1 MIGPALLIGVGAM
14 VALAGVL
21 LAVSNLLGIHTTPN
35 PVGGKARVIRRRT
48 LKPIYVVGALA
59 GLVTLLLTGWV
70 VAGIAATGLVV
81 LVPSILA
88 KTGAQEEIVRLE
100 ALGAWTRR
108 LSDLLASGAVSSL
121 DRALLKSASVTPIA
135 ISAEVTG
142 LVSRMGPQG
151 TQVALLTFAK
161 EMADPVADEVVM
173 SLVLQ
178 QRHGGRG
185 LAAVLADLSTH
196 VDDQIRMRREVEAD
210 RAKPRSNV
218 RTIVL
223 LTLGLSAGIA
233 LFARAYVAPY
243 GTVEGQFAL
252 AGVAGI
258 FTSALLWLRR
268 MIRQTPDERLLV
280 PADLEPEPGP

>member
-1 MIGPALLIGVGAM
+1 MTGPVLLVGVGAM
-14 VALAGVL
+14 VVLVGVF
-21 LAVSNLLGIHTTPN
+21 LAVTNLLGIGTTPN
-35 PVGGKARVIRRRT
+35 LVGRKAKAIHRRT
-48 LKPIYVVGALA
+48 VKPIYVVAVLA
-59 GLVTLLLTGWV
+59 GLVVLLLTGWV
-70 VAGIAATGLVV
+70 VAGIAAAGAVV

-88 KTGAQEEIVRLE
+88 KTSAREEIVRLE

-108 LSDLLASGAVSSL
+108 LSDLLASGAASSL
-121 DRALLKSASVTPIA
+121 ERALLKSASVAPVA
-135 ISAEVTG
+135 ISAEVTS

-161 EMADPVADEVVM
+161 EIADPVADEVVM

-223 LTLGLSAGIA
+223 LTLALSVGIM

-243 GTVEGQFAL
+243 STVEGQFAL
-252 AGVAGI
+252 AGVVGI

-268 MIRQTPDERLLV
+268 MIRPTPEARLLV
-280 PADLEPEPGP
+280 PADLEPERVP

>member
-1 MIGPALLIGVGAM
+1 MIGPALLIGAGAM

-21 LAVSNLLGIHTTPN
+21 LAVTNLLGIPTTPN

-70 VAGIAATGLVV
+70 VAGIAAVGLVV

-108 LSDLLASGAVSSL
+108 LSDLLASGAASSL

-135 ISAEVTG
+135 ISAEVTS

-161 EMADPVADEVVM
+161 EMADSVADEVVM

-196 VDDQIRMRREVEAD
+196 VDEQIRMRREVEAD

-223 LTLGLSAGIA
+223 LTLALSAGIM

-243 GTVEGQFAL
+243 GTIEGQFAL
-252 AGVAGI
+252 AGVVGI

-268 MIRQTPDERLLV
+268 MIRQTPDDRLLV
-280 PADLEPEPGP
+280 AADLEPERGP